1 MKNAKLEL
9 DTILSTMVK
18 TNNQKTYTKTIRKGL
33 SLYKVNRS
41 PYWFVRIW
49 VGGEKKHIVRSTK
62 ETSRLVAEEV
72 AEKFFQDLKT
82 KRFVD
87 GVPRKLTF
95 INYAEMLIDEQKR
108 LSGKTKNER
117 FSRDDEKII
126 NRKGDGLSDYFGRKD
141 ISSITTTD
149 IRKYLNH
156 LDDQRDKPLAPSTKN
171 KHTTVIRKIFR
182 LAYESGVIEQIPLI
196 PMVSI
201 KDNPRPSFTEDEYK
215 KFLKTT
221 RKVVGE
227 GVKVRGILLTMEM
240 YYFIVFMTHTFLR
253 PTESE
258 VFALRHRDI
267 TEKENPKRL
276 DIKVYGKTGFRVA
289 MTTEYA
295 PDFYNHMITEIHP
308 DHQPN
313 DYVFFSDYPN
323 RTTALQNV
331 NRQFNYLLERSELKM
346 TPEGTLRSPY
356 ALRHY
361 ALQPRLRKS
370 RGKVNIYTLAKVAGT
385 SVEQLERFYLKNMEL
400 GDEIAENLQSFG

>member
-1 MKNAKLEL
+1 
-9 DTILSTMVK
+9 MVK
-18 TNNQKTYTKTIRKGL
+18 TNNQKTHTKTIRKGL

-72 AEKFFQDLKT
+72 AEEFFQDLKT

-126 NRKGDGLSDYFGRKD
+126 NRKGDGLSDYFGRND
-141 ISSITTTD
+141 ITSITTTD

-182 LAYESGVIEQIPLI
+182 IAYESGVIEQIPLI

-221 RKVVGE
+221 RKMVGE

-295 PDFYNHMITEIHP
+295 PDFYDHMITEIHP
-308 DHQPN
+308 DHQPD
-313 DYVFFSDYPN
+313 DYVFFPDYPN
-323 RTTALQNV
+323 RTTALRNV

-361 ALQPRLRKS
+361 ALQTRLRKS
-370 RGKVNIYTLAKVAGT
+370 KGKVNIYTLAKVAGT